1 MFCQRILWG
10 SRWDCDRA
18 SQWNLRT
25 KDRVRSGLT
34 CKMALSHIWSNSSH
48 IISTHHKLLFLIIL
62 MTPPPPNMMMIC
74 HTPSTGSDDMW
85 AGFGLVYHLHR
96 HRHSHSLGIHQL
108 WKDDF
113 HWNWTGSDTHCN
125 ALGQSQGHMLVIATY
140 VSSSTHSTKMLA
152 LNGLLISLFF

>member
-10 SRWDCDRA
+10 SRWGYDRA
-18 SQWNLRT
+18 SQWNLST

-34 CKMALSHIWSNSSH
+34 CKMALWHIWLNSSH
-48 IISTHHKLLFLIIL
+48 IISTHHKLLFLIVL

-85 AGFGLVYHLHR
+85 TARAGYGLVYHLHR
-96 HRHSHSLGIHQL
+96 RRHSHSLGSHQL

-113 HWNWTGSDTHCN
+113 HWNWIGSDTHCN
-125 ALGQSQGHMLVIATY
+125 ALGQSQGHMLVIATH
-140 VSSSTHSTKMLA
+140 VSSSKMLA